1 MVDASRARPNEAWD
15 PLGTTVGKY
24 EVVREI
30 GAGGMGRVYEGV
42 HREIGKRVAL
52 KFVDPGLLG
61 TDAIERFSR
70 EAQAASSVESAHI
83 VQVFDVGSTDD
94 GHPFLVMELLRGE
107 DLGQRIRRDGRLDLD
122 DALDIAAQMLRGLAR
137 AHEAGIVHRDLK
149 PENIFLVER
158 DDHPAFVKVLDFG
171 VSKIRAGARAAGGS
185 GARGI
190 SATITREGVVVGT
203 PLYMSP
209 EQAQGLPGVDA
220 RSDLFSVGAI
230 LYECLTGRPPHSGGS
245 YEQVIVAICSRD
257 ADDARLHNPLVTEPI
272 ARVLQ
277 RALARDVEQRHQSAT
292 ELLEELVAASEGRL
306 LARPGLSKSSGAA
319 RTVVTPPG
327 ERGAFDGG
335 LDSQPTV
342 VATPALVLRPAASER
357 AGRSKWLWLGAAAA
371 VAIAGAA
378 AASIGAEAR
387 VGVPR
392 TGATAAPSAAA
403 SVELGAAVGAPVLS
417 ETVAAPAERPVAVT
431 SALVSPPASGTSQP
445 VARVS
450 LNEPAGTPQP
460 GAARRQPPRDP
471 VQAASPP
478 SLRSSN
484 PAAGTVVRGAP
495 AQTTAPTPG
504 DLTLKLE

>member
-24 EVVREI
+24 DVLREI

-52 KFVDPGLLG
+52 KFVDPELLG

-107 DLGQRIRRDGRLDLD
+107 DLGQRIRRDGRLELD

-158 DDHPAFVKVLDFG
+158 DDHPAFVKILDFG
-171 VSKIRAGARAAGGS
+171 VSKIRAGARTAGGAGS

-245 YEQVIVAICSRD
+245 YEQVIVGICSRD
-257 ADDARLHNPLVTEPI
+257 ADDPRLHNPLVTEPI
-272 ARVLQ
+272 ARVLK
-277 RALARDVEQRHQSAT
+277 RALAREVGARHQSAD
-292 ELLEELVAASEGRL
+292 ELLEELVTASEGL
-306 LARPGLSKSSGAA
+306 LVSRRGLSRSSGSA

-327 ERGAFDGG
+327 GRLGDDVG

-342 VATPALVLRPAASER
+342 AATPALVRRSPKAESR
-357 AGRSKWLWLGAAAA
+357 GRSKWLWLGAAATI
-371 VAIAGAA
+371 AIGAA
-378 AASIGAEAR
+378 AILGAARPGGLPAPSSAALGPRPSQGVLAPSEPSAARIEPAPTVASAAAPAPAIEVNAPAALGSVPTEAPAPASKPGAAELR
-387 VGVPR
+387 GPVVSVGAALPTPR
-392 TGATAAPSAAA
+392 STSRPAGQVVRAAPTQTSAPSA
-403 SVELGAAVGAPVLS
+403 
-417 ETVAAPAERPVAVT
+417 
-431 SALVSPPASGTSQP
+431 
-445 VARVS
+445 
-450 LNEPAGTPQP
+450 
-460 GAARRQPPRDP
+460 
-471 VQAASPP
+471 
-478 SLRSSN
+478 
-484 PAAGTVVRGAP
+484 
-495 AQTTAPTPG
+495 G
-504 DLTLKLE
+504 DLTLKTE

>member
-1 MVDASRARPNEAWD
+1 MVDASRALPNEAWD
-15 PLGTTVGKY
+15 PLGSTVGKY
-24 EVVREI
+24 DVLREI
-30 GAGGMGRVYEGV
+30 GSGGMGRVYEGI

-52 KFVDPGLLG
+52 KFVDPELLG

-107 DLGQRIRRDGRLDLD
+107 DLGQRIRRDGRLELD
-122 DALDIAAQMLRGLAR
+122 DALDIGAQILRGLAR

-149 PENIFLVER
+149 PENVFLVER
-158 DDHPAFVKVLDFG
+158 DDHPAFVKILDFG

-277 RALARDVEQRHQSAT
+277 RALAREVDERHQSAN
-292 ELLEELVAASEGRL
+292 ELLDELVAASEGRL
-306 LARPGLSKSSGAA
+306 VARPGLSKSSGAA

-327 ERGAFDGG
+327 PRHGDDGN

-342 VATPALVLRPAASER
+342 AATPAVALRQPEAESR
-357 AGRSKWLWLGAAAA
+357 GRSRWLWLGAA
-371 VAIAGAA
+371 V
-378 AASIGAEAR
+378 AASIGVALL
-387 VGVPR
+387 V
-392 TGATAAPSAAA
+392 
-403 SVELGAAVGAPVLS
+403 GAARPG
-417 ETVAAPAERPVAVT
+417 VATTASAPAERAGLAAGSQNAAPEEPSVAPGQGAVT
-431 SALVSPPASGTSQP
+431 KVSSVAPPASNQPIEPIAPSTSPADQRAGKTKP
-445 VARVS
+445 ATARPS
-450 LNEPAGTPQP
+450 E
-460 GAARRQPPRDP
+460 PRDP
-471 VQAASPP
+471 GVAASPP
-478 SLRSSN
+478 VLRSAS
-484 PAAGTVVRGAP
+484 PAAGATVRAAPTQSTAP
-495 AQTTAPTPG
+495 APV